1 MVGEESDAL
10 AYARDIVDRSG
21 PTRYLLDAFSLPV
34 WLLRRAGEL
43 DRIAGLLDE
52 LRRFDMPRPRTLF
65 GVVEALE
72 LEADDPAAALQLLD
86 SAVIDLL
93 DLGLIIEAV
102 LALSDEVRIARSI
115 GDDARAESRRDR
127 ARGLLE
133 PERAGP
139 LLERLGL

>member
-1 MVGEESDAL
+1 
-10 AYARDIVDRSG
+10 
-21 PTRYLLDAFSLPV
+21 LLDAFSLPV